1 MQAQS
6 EHSVCLYA
14 LLGGNAQSPLR
25 HDDIPYGI
33 RGQHGEQGKA
43 SIDHFKPHVQS
54 HEHKEADQKDKEYQ
68 RQGKAHPVEKAVARQ
83 KKNGKKR
90 GQNEHGHFDK
100 RHEAWAFEIPPINQ
114 VVYDIGC

>member
-1 MQAQS
+1 MPQPANKPEPVTTQGSSLPSYKELSAQ
-6 EHSVCLYA
+6 
-14 LLGGNAQSPLR
+14 NAQLLEQPHQMREEMQTLR
-25 HDDIPYGI
+25 DEIARLKKQTP
-33 RGQHGEQGKA
+33 
-43 SIDHFKPHVQS
+43 KPNIGPS
-54 HEHKEADQKDKEYQ
+54 KMD
-68 RQGKAHPVEKAVARQ
+68 EKQ